1 MKTSPFI
8 LLIAVLFA
16 ACSDINVSDMG
27 SQLLP
32 PSDQMTVNTDT
43 FTVRTDNYV
52 VPYIYAYPDSF
63 LLGTFYDQK
72 FGTTHADIFAQVE
85 KPAKYVYPDSVTITP
100 DSIYLIMYYKK
111 YFGDK
116 YSPMHISVYEMN
128 KGTFNYTTAYP
139 SNLNP
144 AAYTD
149 KSILIGQKSVTA
161 VNALIKGDS
170 TAIAIKLSSDFLK
183 RFTSAGPDI
192 YADENKFLD
201 FFKGLHI
208 TADFGS
214 ATMFYI
220 NQIGLEYFHHYT
232 YTTKGSAG
240 QDTLITVNNV
250 IPFPANDMV
259 RQVNRFLHPDTTE
272 ILNNLKSSPKQ
283 IHQVS
288 APANLFTKV
297 QLPLRAMHKK
307 MESQN
312 KRTFINSARLR
323 IDIAEFDDSKI
334 ARPVSA
340 SLLLIK
346 ESAMHRFFAKKEL
359 PNDTVSIIGTYTPT
373 LNSVTNEY
381 DYYYEFDLSRLI
393 ANEFLTANHK
403 NELLPEWSDFV
414 VVPVRVSYGTNNVV
428 TKVRHQILMNGVTIA
443 GGQHPDK
450 PMLIRTIYSKF

>member
-8 LLIAVLFA
+8 VLIAVLFA

-32 PSDQMTVNTDT
+32 PSDQMTVSADT
-43 FTVRTDNYV
+43 FSVRSDNYV

-85 KPAKYVYPDSVTITP
+85 KPAKYVYPDSVTIVP
-100 DSIYLIMYYKK
+100 DSIYLIMYYKR

-128 KGTFNYTTAYP
+128 KATFNYTTAYP

-144 AAYTD
+144 AVYTD
-149 KSILIGQKSVTA
+149 KSLLIGQKTVTA

-170 TAIAIKLSSDFLK
+170 TAIAIKLSSDFLN

-192 YADENKFLD
+192 YNDENKFLE

-208 TADFGS
+208 TTDFGS

-232 YTTKGSAG
+232 YSTKGSAG
-240 QDTLITVNNV
+240 QDTTIKVNNV

-259 RQVNRFLHPDTTE
+259 RQVNRFMHPDTTQV
-272 ILNNLKSSPKQ
+272 LNNLSLAAKQ
-283 IHQVS
+283 IHHIS

-307 MESQN
+307 MESPD
-312 KRTFINSARLR
+312 KRTFINSAKLR
-323 IDIAEFDDSKI
+323 IDIAEFDDAKI

-340 SLLLIK
+340 NLLLIK
-346 ESAMHRFFAKKEL
+346 ENAMHRFFAKKEL
-359 PNDTVSIIGTYTPT
+359 PNDTISVIGTYTPEF
-373 LNSVTNEY
+373 NSVTKEY
-381 DYYYEFDLSRLI
+381 DYYYEFDLSRYI
-393 ANEFLTANHK
+393 ANEFRTANHK
-403 NELLPEWSDFV
+403 TELMPEWSDFV
-414 VVPVRVSYGTNNVV
+414 VVPVRITYGSNSVVS
-428 TKVRHQILMNGVTIA
+428 KVRHQILMNGVTIA

-450 PMLIRTIYSKF
+450 PMLIKTIYSKF